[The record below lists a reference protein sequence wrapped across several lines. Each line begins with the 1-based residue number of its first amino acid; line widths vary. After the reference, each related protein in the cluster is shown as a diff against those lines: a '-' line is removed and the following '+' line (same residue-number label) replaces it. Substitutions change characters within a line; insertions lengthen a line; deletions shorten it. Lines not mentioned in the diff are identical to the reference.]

1 MDKITQSF
9 IDDFKESYGLT
20 DKPEDYVFNLF
31 TEYCIVSN
39 YFSSESVPPTLM
51 DAINVEDYDAKIGGV
66 AVMVNGKLVSSTQ
79 EVDDLLSA
87 NDYLEVRFIFIHIQY
102 SDTIDATLMS
112 EFGNNVEMLFKS
124 IVDKV
129 ELPRMNQQTMAY
141 YHLLLHIYGKSVK
154 FRGEPKLMGFVASK
168 SLFTPD
174 ALTPKFVIDKTNS
187 LRAYNLVCDVQSQLL
202 GRKELVDFYKHS
214 KIKEEAEITVEDK
227 RFTLPPIPNVREGH
241 LMLLPFS
248 EFRKLIIDEKTDT
261 IKNVFNDNI
270 RAYQGTNVVNR
281 SIAETLRNNDFALF
295 TAMNNGITV
304 ITRSLETVGATF
316 KLSDYQIVNGCQTS
330 HVLYQNRNIPGID
343 KVQLLVK
350 LISSTDKNVRNNII
364 MGANS
369 QTEVKREQLIA
380 LSDLQERIE
389 DYYNSVKKFERLYY
403 ERRSKQYRNEVKVP
417 QYKVIT
423 IPIQIMSFVS
433 MFLSE
438 PHNVRGYYGS
448 IVETLERDNK
458 KVFSES
464 YQIDC
469 YYTCGLTYFRLSRL
483 FESGFIPT
491 KYKKVKFHLML
502 AFRLVAEEKHIR
514 MPELS
519 DKRMGGYC
527 EDIIVILN
535 SPALYEPAFK
545 KALFLI
551 DKALGR
557 DPEDKDRF
565 SSKFTTTLFNLSYSN
580 QTNYEATIK
589 ASDML
594 NNLRVQLE
602 TNLGKKQEGL
612 FYINGTEQ
620 EKLALT
626 SILDKS
632 SHEINVFLASVA
644 NTMLNEK
651 TVIDS
656 LNSYFDRGG
665 NMNVLV
671 RYGQFADIKQ
681 SQFFTRLLLMQIK
694 GKNVL
699 VKECG
704 YKHFCGN
711 YVIFDSFGVL
721 EKPYEEHNG
730 GTEEETGIVSIYREK
745 TNRFLSL
752 FKGDFNS
759 ASREIRLKTIFGIK

>member
-9 IDDFKESYGLT
+9 LDDFKINYGLT
-20 DKPEDYVFNLF
+20 DKSEEYVFNLF

-39 YFSSESVPPTLM
+39 YFSSESVPPTLI
-51 DAINVEDYDAKIGGV
+51 DAINVEDSDAKIAGI
-66 AVMVNGKLVSSTQ
+66 AVMVNGKLVSSIQ

-87 NDYLEVRFIFIHIQY
+87 NDYLEVRFIFIHIQ
-102 SDTIDATLMS
+102 SGESVDDNLIS
-112 EFGNNVEMLFKS
+112 EFEKNVELLFKS
-124 IVDKV
+124 VVDKV
-129 ELPRMNQQTMAY
+129 ELPNMNQQTVAY
-141 YHLLLHIYGKSVK
+141 YHLLLHIYSKSVK

-174 ALTPKFVIDKTNS
+174 ESTPKFVIDHTNS
-187 LRAYNLVCDVQSQLL
+187 LRTYNLVCDVQSQLL

-214 KIKEEAEITVEDK
+214 KTKEEAEITVEDK
-227 RFTLPPIPNVREGH
+227 RFTLPSIPNVREGH

-389 DYYNSVKKFERLYY
+389 DYYNSVRKYERLYY

-464 YQIDC
+464 YQIDS

-483 FESGFIPT
+483 FESGFIPS

-502 AFRLVAEEKHIR
+502 AFRLVAERKQLQ

-519 DKRMGGYC
+519 DKRMVGYC
-527 EDIIVILN
+527 EDIDIILN
-535 SPALYEPAFK
+535 APKLYEPTFK

-557 DPEDKDRF
+557 DPEDRDRF
-565 SSKFTTTLFNLSYSN
+565 SSKLTAALFNLVYYN
-580 QTNYEATIK
+580 RAGFGANDKAT
-589 ASDML
+589 DML
-594 NNLRVQLE
+594 GNLKAQLE
-602 TNLGKKQEGL
+602 TNLVNKQEGL
-612 FYINGTEQ
+612 FYIHGAEQ
-620 EKLALT
+620 ERLVLKNLLDTALQ
-626 SILDKS
+626 
-632 SHEINVFLASVA
+632 EINVFLASVDK
-644 NTMLNEK
+644 TLLND
-651 TVIDS
+651 TSVIDS
-656 LNSYFDRGG
+656 LNPYFDRGG
-665 NMNVLV
+665 CMNVLV

-681 SQFFTRLLLMQIK
+681 SQFFTRLLLMQTK
-694 GKNVL
+694 GKKVS

-704 YKHFCGN
+704 YKHYHAN
-711 YVIFDSFGVL
+711 YVIFDDFGLL
-721 EKPYEEHNG
+721 EEPYEESDNEAEEDNG
-730 GTEEETGIVSIYREK
+730 VVSIYREK
-745 TNRFLSL
+745 NKKMLS
-752 FKGDFNS
+752 FYRGEFNS
-759 ASREIRLKTIFGIK
+759 TTREIRLKTMFGIN